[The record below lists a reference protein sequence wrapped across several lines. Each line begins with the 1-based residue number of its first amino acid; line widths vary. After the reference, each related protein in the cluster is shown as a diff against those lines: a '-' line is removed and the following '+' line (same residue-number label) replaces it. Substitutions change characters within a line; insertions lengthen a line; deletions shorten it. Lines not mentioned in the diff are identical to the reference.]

1 MNKVQLLVR
10 GGMLVGVI
18 LVLLL
23 SWIPNPNVGDV
34 LPVPASIRYWINAN
48 GRVRTAVPLAVLGFG
63 VEWILY
69 SKNKGWRWRGWAWL
83 GLVGIVGVAEL
94 GQMLLPSRYPDWGD
108 IFYGALGA
116 AVGIVGA
123 KTVALI
129 LGTDVSR

>member
-1 MNKVQLLVR
+1 MNKVQLLVG

-48 GRVRTAVPLAVLGFG
+48 GNVRTAVPLGMLGFG
-63 VEWILY
+63 VEWVLQ
-69 SKNKGWRWRGWAWL
+69 SKNKGWRWRGWTWL
-83 GLVGIVGVAEL
+83 GLVGIVAVAEL
-94 GQMLLPSRYPDWGD
+94 GQMLLPSRHPDWSD

-116 AVGIVGA
+116 ALGIVGA
-123 KTVALI
+123 KAVALI
-129 LGTDVSR
+129 SKR